1 MHTRSLNAGRQAAT
15 VCRLLATPAIP
26 FVIRCAFPGWI
37 DGWKFQPS
45 GRSFAPFAQGQVCV
59 RPMLADNIGGRG
71 AFAVLALLVV
81 SLPLSVETPGWPLVA
96 APADVVSVHVP
107 VGAEEPLVGRL
118 HIPTL
123 LRGEPRAPAAL
134 LLQSVPPI
142 DACEDFAVAL
152 RDAGIHCLVLHH
164 RGSGSADTFSMAS
177 VASDVSAALE
187 WLTCFPSVDKSKL
200 VLVGHEVGA
209 VAALRHGLSLLAT
222 TLRERN
228 AGANT
233 TNATDR
239 AADAAQPEYG
249 NPHDEADAA
258 ASAPPGDVAPRV
270 HAVVMLDP
278 PSHTGIDALR
288 ERRRHGV
295 PAASSS
301 AASPATTCR
310 GEDGSLSGT
319 RAEMV
324 ERSLQADALV
334 DREERRRLFA
344 SARDNS
350 ADGGENTSSAAVPAA
365 GGVVGKPVDASAY
378 LAMLRDLEEKYKPAT
393 VEHGEGGAEGWGSMW
408 TSVTAEAR
416 HVLAMMREDERE
428 AAGLEARGL
437 LKKHAP
443 PASAAGRGAGG
454 GGLGVIQ
461 PKLFGAASRR
471 PRVIKENDKVRLR
484 LALEALIKLHG
495 MQVLVVVPRER
506 GLPEWWRSLDVGAAI
521 TRGRMALLQLPR
533 WLSPGRLWRRLCA
546 RRQVTRDGGGRG
558 VEMTSCDKQKEALR
572 GKPAT
577 VYDEMKDHVV
587 KPCTDTGVV
596 RVKVKLWADARYAF
610 AAPPGRNMTC
620 EDKNAGVETVVVR
633 DRSGMCAPR
642 VPAVVGGVGEAVG
655 GGLRRVKS
663 GGEKLWNSIRRNAS
677 GNFAEREGREE
688 DEDATGGDKTGV
700 EKRSGGRGEGSS
712 AVHIAI
718 DRMPRNGMVCL
729 APQSGTRVARY
740 GGRHACLDVC
750 VHDICAYA

>member
-1 MHTRSLNAGRQAAT
+1 
-15 VCRLLATPAIP
+15 
-26 FVIRCAFPGWI
+26 
-37 DGWKFQPS
+37 
-45 GRSFAPFAQGQVCV
+45 
-59 RPMLADNIGGRG
+59 MLADNISGRG

-164 RGSGSADTFSMAS
+164 RGSSSEDTFSMAS

-228 AGANT
+228 AGANK
-233 TNATDR
+233 TNATDT
-239 AADAAQPEYG
+239 AADAAQPEDG
-249 NPHDEADAA
+249 NPHEEADAA
-258 ASAPPGDVAPRV
+258 ASAPPGDITPRV

-278 PSHTGIDALR
+278 PSLTGIDALR

-310 GEDGSLSGT
+310 GEDGSPSGT
-319 RAEMV
+319 RAETV

-365 GGVVGKPVDASAY
+365 GGSVGKPVDASAY
-378 LAMLRDLEEKYKPAT
+378 LAMLRNLEEKYKPTT
-393 VEHGEGGAEGWGSMW
+393 VEHGEGGAQGWGSMW

-428 AAGLEARGL
+428 AADLEARGL

-461 PKLFGAASRR
+461 PKSFGAASRR

-484 LALEALIKLHG
+484 QALDSLIKLHG

-521 TRGRMALLQLPR
+521 TRGRLALLELPR
-533 WLSPGRLWRRLCA
+533 WLSPGQLWRRLCA
-546 RRQVTRDGGGRG
+546 RRQVARDGGGGG
-558 VEMTSCDKQKEALR
+558 VEMTSCDKQEEALR

-577 VYDEMKDHVV
+577 VYDQMKDHLV

-610 AAPPGRNMTC
+610 AATPGRNM
-620 EDKNAGVETVVVR
+620 AW
-633 DRSGMCAPR
+633 
-642 VPAVVGGVGEAVG
+642 
-655 GGLRRVKS
+655 RVKS
-663 GGEKLWNSIRRNAS
+663 GGEKLWKGIRRNAS

-688 DEDATGGDKTGV
+688 DEEATGGDKTAV
-700 EKRSGGRGEGSS
+700 EKRSGGRVEGPS
-712 AVHIAI
+712 ALDIAN
-718 DRMPRNGMVCL
+718 DRVPRNGMVCP

-740 GGRHACLDVC
+740 GGRHACLDIC
-750 VHDICAYA
+750 VYGMCVYA